1 MASPLPHYLGLLL
14 LASHAAVTFALDE
27 EKLPS
32 LKHSLTT
39 PVIKVEG
46 DDALLTCVVR
56 NQGNFTLM
64 WKKAAKE
71 KAGNKI
77 LTANEERITS
87 DKRLS
92 IMHEEGGQVYVLLVS
107 NVTSKDAGMYICE
120 LNSDPPVR
128 SFHELKVLS
137 PFLQAPVAS
146 SEKSVVTGPTASTKD
161 SIEVWGYST
170 ESPINHDFS
179 SCCASKNIS
188 SVCQGFC
195 NLKSI
200 LDGSTGVNPSDCEAE
215 FPDIVSCMADG
226 RNHMPCCVEAGIPD
240 VCTDLCRGEYT
251 EQTDKIK
258 SLFSCSTYTAPTLA
272 CIAAGI
278 ETLPKQPQGFS
289 VEALNDTAI
298 KIDWLAPER
307 GDGLTHGY
315 HLNVTYLQFLSPIF
329 SVKVDTSK
337 AKEIYPPNSALH
349 EIPRGMT
356 EYIINGLEKFSLY
369 EVSMKAVN
377 KDGGESLPTYAIK
390 VVTHMEGES
399 KDPEAK
405 GSPDL
410 PDIRSCCIANNV
422 SHAQCVDKFC
432 DPRNV
437 ASSQLTDLMI
447 CAPWDTEMFQCLADG
462 KDHTPCCS
470 AKRVPP
476 LCQELCS
483 GNVTDINFK
492 YFRCLSYMTE
502 LSSCMLEGYGV
513 LPSSPVNF
521 RFSNL
526 QTSFGILH
534 WDRPETL
541 GETVVD
547 YLVRYQKIT
556 PNPSD
561 QMTVAHAKSPFILE
575 NLESASTYEVFV
587 EPVNDVGI
595 GEPSTRI
602 VFRTASRKVEDLLD
616 SQSPYNQTAC
626 CHKSGMDPQCLPL
639 CSYDANISTVR
650 SLARV
655 CADEFS
661 KVVRCAAGGRDHL
674 PCCARR
680 GVPRNCQPLCQAVH
694 QASTGA
700 DFLQCLPNIGQII
713 QCYEEGTAEL
723 PPPIKEFRAVSV
735 QDGVV
740 VLSWQIDD
748 KNGTFN
754 TAHFEVYY
762 KIVEEN
768 STGSTVFESDQQ
780 INTTVPIVKIPN
792 LEVGKKYRFFVVSR
806 NDKGTSLPSSI
817 VTLNVS
823 AEAWSGKPIEGSSSP
838 PHLLQVESHSATWLQ
853 FAWNPPAVTHP
864 EDLLKYRLYYQ
875 QVSANLSKFD
885 MVETDVTTV
894 QLKGLLPNTQY
905 SLYSTAL
912 VISNN
917 TKIESTPSE
926 TLIAWTDPAFPAFVE
941 APTIHPINMVTEGST
956 MTVLCIAMG
965 TPLPTVTLYINGH
978 PLRSEITR
986 HMVTMVHN
994 VTSDMGHVS
1003 CYADNGYGTPMI
1015 ASRKITISR
1024 TPTLSA
1030 PASTSVTRGN
1040 TLLLQ
1045 CKVDAFP
1052 APTMAIFRDS
1062 GLKDSIMS
1070 DDRISIT
1077 ARGDE
1082 EDSATFYL
1090 SMKIAKVNQS
1100 DGRTYYCHANNTLGE
1115 SSVPMVVNITDEPPP
1130 VINVTECCLQQN
1142 VSVDCLDICAF
1153 SIDFDMMIRKPQ
1165 CIPQFSKMM
1174 SCASDGSDHRHC
1186 CSTGGVPANC
1196 LDWCRGEVVEDSEVC
1211 ALSHSKTIVECFHKG
1226 KENLPGRPRN
1236 IKVRPIDKN
1245 SAMVFWD
1252 QPEKNPHAVELY
1264 RVFWRPVGAKFANK
1278 SDTIQR
1284 KLVLHELHSGTT
1296 YEVVVKAGNSNGTSQ
1311 LTQPLK
1317 FITADEFIIATSP
1330 VRNNV
1335 GGAVGIV
1342 LAVFI
1347 VLGLVAVV
1355 IYVMK
1360 KKNLIVLSV
1369 KKPDSPSVAFE
1380 NPFYAVR
1387 DSTNTAQTVSGEDY
1401 NVHISSSGSWQSEMS
1416 GSPSD
1421 RSSGSSS
1428 PHSPD
1433 KHESTEMN
1441 PSMYEQISLGFNGQG
1456 FKRFK

>member
-1 MASPLPHYLGLLL
+1 MVAGCYLWGALVAGYISLLV
-14 LASHAAVTFALDE
+14 AVE
-27 EKLPS
+27 EQEQKVPS

-39 PVIKVEG
+39 PLIKVED
-46 DDALLTCVVR
+46 DDALLTCVVK

-77 LTANEERITS
+77 LTANMERITS
-87 DKRLS
+87 DERLK
-92 IMHEEGGQVYVLLVS
+92 IMHEDGGQVYVLVVR
-107 NVTSKDAGMYICE
+107 NVTIRDAGMYICE
-120 LNSDPPVR
+120 LNSDPPLR

-137 PFLQAPVAS
+137 ATLQPPVPTES
-146 SEKSVVTGPTASTKD
+146 SVVTGATASTKD
-161 SIEVWGYST
+161 SVEVWGYST
-170 ESPINHDFS
+170 ERPVDHDFS
-179 SCCASKNIS
+179 PCCAARNIS
-188 SVCQGFC
+188 TVCQGFC
-195 NLKSI
+195 KLKNI
-200 LDGSTGVNPSDCEAE
+200 LDGNTGVNPSDCEEE

-226 RNHMPCCVEAGIPD
+226 RNHMPCCVEAGIPE

-251 EQTDKIK
+251 VQTDNIK
-258 SLFSCSTYTAPTLA
+258 SMFSCSAYTAPTLA

-289 VEALNDTAI
+289 AEALNDTSI
-298 KIDWLAPER
+298 RLHWLPPAKT
-307 GDGLTHGY
+307 DHLTQSY
-315 HLNVTYLQFLSPIF
+315 RVNVTYLQFLSPVF

-349 EIPRGMT
+349 EIPRGKT
-356 EYIINGLEKFSLY
+356 EFIINGLEKFSLY
-369 EVSMKAVN
+369 EVSMWAEN
-377 KDGGESLPTYAIK
+377 KDGGKSLSTYDIK
-390 VVTHMEGES
+390 IVTHMEGDS
-399 KDPEAK
+399 GDPEPLE
-405 GSPDL
+405 SPTL
-410 PDIRSCCIANNV
+410 PNIRSCCISNNV
-422 SHAQCVDKFC
+422 THAKCVDKFC

-437 ASSQLTDLMI
+437 ASTQLTDLMI

-462 KDHTPCCS
+462 KDHTPCCA
-470 AKRVPP
+470 AKRLPP

-492 YFRCLSYMTE
+492 YFRCLSYMNE

-513 LPSSPVNF
+513 LPSRPVNF

-526 QTSFGILH
+526 QTTFGILH
-534 WDRPETL
+534 WDKPDTL
-541 GETVVD
+541 GDTVVD
-547 YLVRYQKIT
+547 YVVKYQRIT
-556 PNPSD
+556 PDTGKTMS
-561 QMTVAHAKSPFILE
+561 VEHAKSPFILE
-575 NLESASTYEVFV
+575 NLDSASTYEVFV
-587 EPVNDVGI
+587 EPVNNI
-595 GEPSTRI
+595 GTGEASTRI
-602 VFRTASRKVEDLLD
+602 VFRTASRKIEDLLD
-616 SQSPYNQTAC
+616 SVNPYNQSSC
-626 CHKSGMDPQCLPL
+626 CLKSGMKPECLPL
-639 CSYDANISTVR
+639 CSYDANISEVK
-650 SLARV
+650 SLARL

-680 GVPRNCQPLCQAVH
+680 GVPNNCQPLCQAVH

-713 QCYEEGTAEL
+713 TCYEEGTTKL
-723 PPPIKEFRAVSV
+723 PPPIKDFKAVSV
-735 QDGVV
+735 QDGIV
-740 VLSWQIDD
+740 VLTWQVDD
-748 KNGTFN
+748 LNGTFN

-762 KIVEEN
+762 KLVEEN

-780 INTTVPIVKIPN
+780 INTTVPIVKIPD
-792 LEVGKKYRFFVVSR
+792 LETGKKYRFFVVSR
-806 NDKGTSLPSSI
+806 NEKGTSLPSSI
-817 VTLNVS
+817 VTVNVS
-823 AEAWSGKPIEGSSSP
+823 SESWNGTSISGASSP
-838 PHLLQVESHSATWLQ
+838 PHLLEVDSHSATWLQ
-853 FAWNPPAVTHP
+853 FAWNPPAITHP
-864 EDLLKYRLYYQ
+864 EDVLKYRLYYQ

-894 QLKGLLPNTQY
+894 QLTGLTPNTQY
-905 SLYSTAL
+905 ALYSTAL
-912 VISNN
+912 IVTKD

-941 APTIHPINMVTEGST
+941 APTIHPINMVTEGSS

-1024 TPTLSA
+1024 APTLSA
-1030 PASTSVTRGN
+1030 PASTTVMKDDV
-1040 TLLLQ
+1040 LVLQ

-1062 GLKDSIMS
+1062 ELKQSMMS

-1082 EDSATFYL
+1082 EDMATFYL
-1090 SMKIAKVNQS
+1090 SMEIAKVNQS
-1100 DGRTYYCHANNTLGE
+1100 DGQTYYCHANNTLGAN
-1115 SSVPMVVNITDEPPP
+1115 SAPMLV
-1130 VINVTECCLQQN
+1130 NVTDQPLPVMNVTQCCLQHN
-1142 VSVDCLDICAF
+1142 VSADCLDICAF

-1165 CIPQFSKMM
+1165 CIPQFSLMM

-1186 CSTGGVPANC
+1186 CSTGGVPSNC
-1196 LDWCRGEVVEDSEVC
+1196 LDWCRGEAVEESEVC
-1211 ALSHSKTIVECFHKG
+1211 ALSHSKTIVGCFHQG
-1226 KENLPGRPRN
+1226 KENLPGKPTN

-1252 QPEKNPHAVELY
+1252 LPEKNPHSVELY
-1264 RVFWRPVGAKFANK
+1264 RVFWRPVGAKGANK
-1278 SDTIQR
+1278 SDTVQR

-1330 VRNNV
+1330 VRSNV

-1347 VLGLVAVV
+1347 VLGLVVVV

-1387 DSTNTAQTVSGEDY
+1387 DPASTAQAVSAEDY

-1416 GSPSD
+1416 GTPSD
-1421 RSSGSSS
+1421 RSSASSS

-1433 KHESTEMN
+1433 KNESTEMN
-1441 PSMYEQISLGFNGQG
+1441 PSMYEQISLGVNGQG